1 MLGGSTMFGHGA
13 TSDQTTI
20 PGYVQKQ
27 FQNNDNDFNV
37 EVINSGV
44 QGADSFNELEL
55 IKTRLLSYA
64 PDMVIVYD
72 GWNDL
77 RAENS
82 PEIIYDNWK
91 SICDL
96 GVENNFDV
104 IIALQPIVGF
114 GNKSLTEQELI
125 YSTTGTNYK
134 NTPLIN
140 SLDDYNNY
148 AKNLENLT
156 SCSKNLDLRGIFDN
170 ETSPLYW
177 DQGHVSDAGNSIVAD
192 VLYTNILP
200 LLPKNTQSSSSFA
213 EKITDES
220 SMFERNLKYAISS
233 YKTPLMIETIFS
245 LDHISLPSNTEQPSD
260 ISKILIFET
269 QSKEYHTE
277 RISIIVEVS
286 NNENNLQKTLKFKTM
301 KNGFGFQSNRSILLD
316 YDPSCILRMTIS

>member
-1 MLGGSTMFGHGA
+1 MPQPQPQPQPQLPPQPREPLKVYASQNNKLLIST
-13 TSDQTTI
+13 
-20 PGYVQKQ
+20 

-140 SLDDYNNY
+140 SLDDYNN
-148 AKNLENLT
+148 
-156 SCSKNLDLRGIFDN
+156 
-170 ETSPLYW
+170 
-177 DQGHVSDAGNSIVAD
+177 
-192 VLYTNILP
+192 
-200 LLPKNTQSSSSFA
+200 
-213 EKITDES
+213 
-220 SMFERNLKYAISS
+220 
-233 YKTPLMIETIFS
+233 
-245 LDHISLPSNTEQPSD
+245 
-260 ISKILIFET
+260 
-269 QSKEYHTE
+269 
-277 RISIIVEVS
+277 
-286 NNENNLQKTLKFKTM
+286 
-301 KNGFGFQSNRSILLD
+301 
-316 YDPSCILRMTIS
+316 